1 MVVHVS
7 SVINVGLCN
16 VRTRAVNTSAVVQPA
31 NVEVV
36 ENLEDKN
43 LFR

>member
-1 MVVHVS
+1 MVVLVS
-7 SVINVGLCN
+7 SVINVGLSN
-16 VRTRAVNTSAVVQPA
+16 VRTRAVNTSAVAQPA

-36 ENLEDKN
+36 GNLEDKN